1 MKRTFATALV
11 AALGLAL
18 CVGTANATPV
28 LKAQV
33 MVKTP
38 IVTVGDM
45 FDGADLYAEEPLFR
59 APAPGTTGKV
69 SLDDIRV
76 AAARIGL
83 TDFDS
88 QSSLAVTVARF
99 GEEIG
104 ETRLG
109 GLVENALVQRGLL
122 RNGIDARIS
131 FDRMLPRITA
141 DTSDE
146 PVRLIS
152 LRYAGGSGQFTARFM
167 VSGQTEPLDISGRA
181 DLVVSVPHLTAALSS
196 NQIIRP
202 ENVEMRQVP
211 VRTAD
216 TGSFSS
222 LDQVIGM
229 ELKRPARAGKMLQP
243 GDLRR
248 PVLISRN
255 EAVTI
260 VYRKGP
266 MTLTVKGQALD
277 DAASG
282 ENVQVLNLMSNKVLS
297 AVAAD
302 QGLVTIT
309 DFGPATVATR

>member
-1 MKRTFATALV
+1 MKLTFATALA
-11 AALGLAL
+11 AALGFAL
-18 CVGTANATPV
+18 CAGTASAAPM

-45 FDGADLYAEEPLFR
+45 FDGADLFAEEPLFR
-59 APAPGTTGKV
+59 APAPGTTGRV
-69 SLDDIRV
+69 SLDAVRV

-83 TDFDS
+83 TDFDA
-88 QSSLAVTVARF
+88 QSSLDITVARF

-104 ETRLG
+104 EARLG
-109 GLVENALVQRGLL
+109 GLVEDALVQRGIL
-122 RNGIDARIS
+122 RNNIHADIV

-146 PVRLIS
+146 PVSLVS
-152 LRYAGGSGQFTARFM
+152 LRYVGGSGQFTARFM
-167 VSGQTEPLDISGRA
+167 VSGKTEPLDVSGRA
-181 DLVVSVPHLTAALSS
+181 DLVVSVPHLTAALSG
-196 NQIIRP
+196 NAIIRP

-216 TGSFSS
+216 TGSYSS
-222 LDQVIGM
+222 LDQVVGM
-229 ELKRPARAGKMLQP
+229 QLRRPARAGKMLQP
-243 GDLRR
+243 GDLRP

-260 VYRKGP
+260 VYRQGP
-266 MTLTVKGQALD
+266 LTLTVKGQALD

-282 ENVQVLNLMSNKVLS
+282 ETIQVLNLMSNKVLS

-309 DFGPATVATR
+309 DLGLTTTATR